1 MLKEFADYITY
12 TLLKLEPTS
21 HLGDALNFFIYDTLK
36 IFLLLTTIV
45 YVVAIIRAYF
55 PPEKTKRIL
64 SHKREYIGNTMAA
77 LLGIVTPFCSCS
89 AVPLFIGFVEAGVPL
104 GVTFSFLIS
113 SPMVNEIALIML
125 WGLFGWK
132 IALIYTGTGVALA
145 IVSGIVIGKLKMEKY
160 VQDYVWEIKAGAGE
174 IVQTTFREKLVYARD
189 YTVELLKRIWP
200 YVIIGIALGGIVH
213 GYIPTDFVVK
223 YAGRDNPFAVL
234 VAVLIGIPLYSN
246 AAGMI
251 PVVQALVGKG
261 MAMGTVLAFMM
272 SVTAISF
279 PEAVILKNV
288 LKMRLIYTFFGIVAV
303 GIVIVGYLVQRDF
316 IGGIEMEI
324 KVLGPGCANCVK
336 MEELAKTAVKELG
349 IEAKIEK
356 ITDIGQIAMN
366 GILSTPG
373 LMVNGKIK
381 HSGKPLP
388 SLEKVKELIKGEA

>member
-21 HLGDALNFFIYDTLK
+21 HSGDALNFFIYDTLK

-45 YVVAIIRAYF
+45 FAVAIIRAYF

-64 SHKREYIGNTMAA
+64 SHKREYIGNVMAA
-77 LLGIVTPFCSCS
+77 LLGIITPFCSCS
-89 AVPLFIGFVEAGVPL
+89 AVPLFIGFVEAGIPL

-132 IALIYTGTGVALA
+132 IALIYTGTGVLLA
-145 IVSGIVIGKLKMEKY
+145 IASGIVIGRLRMEKY
-160 VQDYVWEIKAGAGE
+160 VQDYVWETKVGSME
-174 IVQTTFREKLVYARD
+174 IVKTSFPEKIEYARD
-189 YTVELLKRIWP
+189 YTADLLKKIWP
-200 YVIIGIALGGIVH
+200 YVIIGIGLGGIVH
-213 GYIPTDFVVK
+213 GYIPTELVVK

-288 LKMRLIYTFFGIVAV
+288 LKMPLILTFFGIVTI
-303 GIVIVGYLVQRDF
+303 GIIIVGYLF
-316 IGGIEMEI
+316 N
-324 KVLGPGCANCVK
+324 A
-336 MEELAKTAVKELG
+336 
-349 IEAKIEK
+349 
-356 ITDIGQIAMN
+356 
-366 GILSTPG
+366 IL
-373 LMVNGKIK
+373 
-381 HSGKPLP
+381 
-388 SLEKVKELIKGEA
+388 